1 MGVGGADTYSLV
13 VSPLVA
19 LDDLFGTKLQGEN
32 LTQVPNIGFSCNSFN
47 ILLLNLGHICL
58 LQDTSFKYKPNTEN
72 TQSFRRATN
81 LLQFAPEVNETSQLV
96 RVKVKS
102 KISIHTM

>member
-32 LTQVPNIGFSCNSFN
+32 ITQVPNIGFSYNSFN
-47 ILLLNLGHICL
+47 ILLPNLGHIRFK
-58 LQDTSFKYKPNTEN
+58 DTLFKYKPNTEN

-81 LLQFAPEVNETSQLV
+81 LLQFAPEVNKTSQLV
-96 RVKVKS
+96 GVKVKS